1 MYVAH
6 LKDMFKGWFVGNFE
20 PSLYKTNAVE
30 VAVKHY
36 TKGDAEET
44 HYHKLATE
52 ITVVV
57 SGRVQMNGQVYT
69 AGDMIV
75 MAPYEA
81 TDFLALE
88 DSINA
93 VVKIPGA
100 NEDKYLGLPELP
112 PS

>member
-1 MYVAH
+1 MIYTAK
-6 LKDMFKGWFVGNFE
+6 LQDMVKGWFVGNFE
-20 PSLYKTNAVE
+20 PTLHKTNAVE

-36 TKGDAEET
+36 KKGDSEEM

-57 SGRVQMNGQVYT
+57 SGSVQMNGSIYT
-69 AGDMIV
+69 AGDIIV

-81 TDFLALE
+81 TDFIALE
-88 DSINA
+88 DSVNA

-100 NEDKYLGLPELP
+100 NHDKYLGTPEIH
-112 PS
+112 